1 MANIDSREE
10 NNNFC
15 AIQFDYFRGMEA
27 EQYSFYRVPKVLFT
41 AECFQTLSCEAKVL
55 YGLMLDRMSLS
66 IKNRWLDGEDR
77 VYIIFTVDEVAELM
91 NCGTQKAVKLMK
103 ELDEDRYRHTQGVM
117 YTSAALAMRYGA
129 DLKKALLAG
138 LLHDCA
144 KCIPGHTKIKMC
156 EKYNLEIS
164 EIERKNPSLLHAK
177 LGAYLAKDKYDIE
190 DEEILMA
197 IRSHTTGRPGMSLLE
212 KIVYIADYMEPGR
225 KELPNMMDV
234 RHLAFED
241 IDKCLYRILRDSL
254 VYLKAQDMPI
264 DQTTEE
270 TYQYYNELYSKH

>member
-1 MANIDSREE
+1 MDQEIEKIS
-10 NNNFC
+10 
-15 AIQFDYFRGMEA
+15 
-27 EQYSFYRVPKVLFT
+27 K
-41 AECFQTLSCEAKVL
+41 
-55 YGLMLDRMSLS
+55 
-66 IKNRWLDGEDR
+66 
-77 VYIIFTVDEVAELM
+77 
-91 NCGTQKAVKLMK
+91 KLMK

-241 IDKCLYRILRDSL
+241 IDKCLYRILHEIPWM
-254 VYLKAQDMPI
+254 YLKAQDMPI
-264 DQTTEE
+264 DQTTEK

>member
-1 MANIDSREE
+1 MKQRVRSAIIALIICIPIIIIGKVPFYLGASLIGLIGLYEMVKAPGKVRKYPNLIKAFAVIL
-10 NNNFC
+10 FC
-15 AIQFDYFRGMEA
+15 
-27 EQYSFYRVPKVLFT
+27 LF
-41 AECFQTLSCEAKVL
+41 
-55 YGLMLDRMSLS
+55 MLDDVGNKIFLSLMDKLLIS
-66 IKNRWLDGEDR
+66 IILL
-77 VYIIFTVDEVAELM
+77 IIPIVF
-91 NCGTQKAVKLMK
+91 
-103 ELDEDRYRHTQGVM
+103 
-117 YTSAALAMRYGA
+117 
-129 DLKKALLAG
+129 
-138 LLHDCA
+138 
-144 KCIPGHTKIKMC
+144 
-156 EKYNLEIS
+156 YN
-164 EIERKNPSLLHAK
+164 
-177 LGAYLAKDKYDIE
+177 KDNKYDIE
-190 DEEILMA
+190 DEEILMS

>member
-1 MANIDSREE
+1 MDQEIEKIS
-10 NNNFC
+10 
-15 AIQFDYFRGMEA
+15 
-27 EQYSFYRVPKVLFT
+27 K
-41 AECFQTLSCEAKVL
+41 
-55 YGLMLDRMSLS
+55 
-66 IKNRWLDGEDR
+66 
-77 VYIIFTVDEVAELM
+77 
-91 NCGTQKAVKLMK
+91 KLMK

-164 EIERKNPSLLHAK
+164 EIERKNPSLLHA
-177 LGAYLAKDKYDIE
+177 

>member
-1 MANIDSREE
+1 MDQEIEKIS
-10 NNNFC
+10 
-15 AIQFDYFRGMEA
+15 
-27 EQYSFYRVPKVLFT
+27 K
-41 AECFQTLSCEAKVL
+41 
-55 YGLMLDRMSLS
+55 
-66 IKNRWLDGEDR
+66 
-77 VYIIFTVDEVAELM
+77 
-91 NCGTQKAVKLMK
+91 KLMK

-144 KCIPGHTKIKMC
+144 KCIPGHTKIRMC

-212 KIVYIADYMEPGR
+212 KIVYIADMIEPDRDYPGVEEFR
-225 KELPNMMDV
+225 KTAAKDLDQAMFDILNDNL
-234 RHLAFED
+234 RHLIEKKAF
-241 IDKCLYRILRDSL
+241 IAIDSL
-254 VYLKAQDMPI
+254 KAR
-264 DQTTEE
+264 
-270 TYQYYNELYSKH
+270 N

>member
-1 MANIDSREE
+1 
-10 NNNFC
+10 
-15 AIQFDYFRGMEA
+15 
-27 EQYSFYRVPKVLFT
+27 
-41 AECFQTLSCEAKVL
+41 
-55 YGLMLDRMSLS
+55 
-66 IKNRWLDGEDR
+66 
-77 VYIIFTVDEVAELM
+77 
-91 NCGTQKAVKLMK
+91 
-103 ELDEDRYRHTQGVM
+103 
-117 YTSAALAMRYGA
+117 
-129 DLKKALLAG
+129 
-138 LLHDCA
+138 
-144 KCIPGHTKIKMC
+144 MC

-254 VYLKAQDMPI
+254 VYLKAQDMQLIRQPKRLI
-264 DQTTEE
+264 NIT
-270 TYQYYNELYSKH
+270 NELYSKH

>member
-1 MANIDSREE
+1 MDQEIEKIS
-10 NNNFC
+10 
-15 AIQFDYFRGMEA
+15 
-27 EQYSFYRVPKVLFT
+27 K
-41 AECFQTLSCEAKVL
+41 
-55 YGLMLDRMSLS
+55 
-66 IKNRWLDGEDR
+66 
-77 VYIIFTVDEVAELM
+77 
-91 NCGTQKAVKLMK
+91 KLMK

-144 KCIPGHTKIKMC
+144 QCIPGHTKIKMC

-254 VYLKAQDMPI
+254 VYLKAQNMPI